1 MNRTDLGDYSDFNDF
16 DDFDDFDLYTHTS
29 TGNADGMAF
38 QPPPNRDLASTNKE
52 IADTEP
58 STVRAL
64 DMTEQNYEEQE
75 AEAAAAMHGME
86 QAPPKNDG
94 QPQAEELED
103 NFHVD
108 LD

>member
-1 MNRTDLGDYSDFNDF
+1 
-16 DDFDDFDLYTHTS
+16 
-29 TGNADGMAF
+29 
-38 QPPPNRDLASTNKE
+38 
-52 IADTEP
+52 
-58 STVRAL
+58 
-64 DMTEQNYEEQE
+64 MTEQNYEEQE

-86 QAPPKNDG
+86 QAPQNNDG